1 MEEKQYFLKLEEIDN
16 KINNNNFKEAEEEL
30 QKLYFIKPVR
40 LEWFTLK
47 AKLIYKSTKNYS
59 KIWQTLSSKGWG
71 LYNYASI
78 SKFIRLYSEINAS
91 YYDYSDSNRHRINAA
106 ILECSEEEKIECEAI
121 INENNSRLE
130 ENENKFLSNVNSEE
144 ILDYLLEIQDC
155 SLIFENKILYLL
167 ITFYLDKMNI
177 TDYGKYDY
185 YSCHREWILNMPNVG
200 YLKEMIESDNKETFI
215 LVIDG
220 NPKDYEVVAHII
232 NKFNKQVFIINKP
245 IEVELNGNVSMQ
257 DTVNIS
263 IENSEEYYENIVL
276 ITPIKL
282 IKDGEVIGDNID
294 YIIDYICKN
303 YTKND
308 LVAVIT
314 SGKLIDE
321 LALRPFMKKRLERL
335 SQFEVDYR
343 EDNMVFGWC
352 GNYLS
357 YISRIYCFNAEEE
370 INKEPECKFSIV
382 IPARNS
388 AYTLRYTL
396 NTCLNQRYT
405 GSYEIVI
412 SDNSTNGNTEV
423 YDLVKEINDSRIKY
437 YRAPRNL
444 HLPKSF
450 EFAYLKAKGEFIFSL
465 GSDDAILPWALE
477 MLDKILNEYPNEDII
492 QWERGF
498 YTWPNFNGK
507 GQNKFY
513 IPRKY
518 KKGIYNFHKV
528 NREEYLAKI
537 LKYPNT
543 MFSMPMLYANSGF
556 RRGYMKKILKETGRL
571 WDGICQDLYMGVI
584 NIAINKEIL
593 NIEYPLTIVAL
604 SSKSIGHNANKGSLS
619 IKEGNKKVNEANSIN
634 NIGGFSM
641 SSIERLMPQ
650 LGTDVSSLYNSLLR
664 AVARGVF
671 PNEYLT
677 DLFDFKKMFMECY
690 MDLDIRDVFYDKKIH
705 YMRYTA
711 SLHGEEFLNWFD
723 KSIYE
728 KALKPILIDDKK
740 LNERLNDKHSY
751 KEGKDELGGITL
763 DASKYGVTNVYE
775 ATKLFEKLTGL

>member
-1 MEEKQYFLKLEEIDN
+1 MEEKQYFLKLEETDKKIDD
-16 KINNNNFKEAEEEL
+16 NNFKEAEDEL

-59 KIWQTLSSKGWG
+59 KIWQTLSNKGWG

-78 SKFIRLYSEINAS
+78 SKFIRLYSEVNAS

-121 INENNSRLE
+121 INGNNTRLE

-167 ITFYLDKMNI
+167 ITFYLDKMSIN
-177 TDYGKYDY
+177 DYGKYDY
-185 YSCHREWILNMPNVG
+185 YSCHRKWILNMPNAG
-200 YLKEMIESDNKETFI
+200 YLKEMIESDDKETFV

-220 NPKDYEVVAHII
+220 NPKDYEVAAHII
-232 NKFNKQVFIINKP
+232 NKLNKQVFIINKP

-314 SGKLIDE
+314 SGKLFDE

-357 YISRIYCFNAEEE
+357 YISRIYCLDAK
-370 INKEPECKFSIV
+370 KELDKPSEYKFSII

-388 AYTLRYTL
+388 AGILKETLK
-396 NTCLNQRYT
+396 TCLDLRYT
-405 GSYEIVI
+405 GSYEIVVT
-412 SDNSTNGNTEV
+412 DNSTDGNTEV
-423 YDLVKEINDSRIKY
+423 YQLIQDLNDSRINY
-437 YRAPRNL
+437 YKTPRDL

-450 EFAYLKAKGEFIFSL
+450 EFGFLKAKGEFIFSL
-465 GSDDAILPWALE
+465 GSDDGVLPWALDVLE
-477 MLDKILNEYPNEDII
+477 EILEKYPNEEIF
-492 QWERGF
+492 QWERGV
-498 YTWPNFNGK
+498 YSWPGYNG
-507 GQNKFY
+507 GQENKFF
-513 IPRKY
+513 IPREY
-518 KKGIYNFHKV
+518 KKGVYNIHKIP
-528 NREEYLAKI
+528 RTEYLAKL
-537 LKYPNT
+537 LK
-543 MFSMPMLYANSGF
+543 FSNQIYIMPTLYINSGCK
-556 RRGYMKKILKETGRL
+556 RSYLNKIVDKTGRL
-571 WDGICQDLYMGVI
+571 LDGICQDLYMGVI
-584 NIAINKEIL
+584 NIAINKEII
-593 NIEYPLTIVAL
+593 NIDYPITMVGL
-604 SSKSIGHNANKGSLS
+604 SSGSIGYKSNNA
-619 IKEGNKKVNEANSIN
+619 IKSVEKAKEIYESVKKTGNV
-634 NIGGFSM
+634 GGFSM
-641 SSIERLMPQ
+641 SSIERLLPQ
-650 LGTDVSSLYNSLLR
+650 IGTDLSSLYNSILR
-664 AVARGVF
+664 AIERGVF
-671 PNEYLT
+671 PIEYLT
-677 DLFDFKKMFMECY
+677 EILDFKKIFMELY
-690 MDLDIRDVFYDKKIH
+690 KMMDIRDVYYDKNIH

-711 SLHGEEFLNWFD
+711 SLHGEEFLKWFD
-723 KSIYE
+723 DNIYSE
-728 KALKPILIDDKK
+728 ALKPRVLDEEKLAELHKK
-740 LNERLNDKHSY
+740 KTY
-751 KEGKDELGGITL
+751 TEGKTELGGMIL

>member
-30 QKLYFIKPVR
+30 QELYCIKPVR

-47 AKLIYKSTKNYS
+47 AKLIYQNTKNYDE
-59 KIWQTLSSKGWG
+59 IWQTLASKGWG

-144 ILDYLLEIQDC
+144 ILDYLLEIQDS

-167 ITFYLDKMNI
+167 ITFYLDKMSIN
-177 TDYGKYDY
+177 DYGKYDY
-185 YSCHREWILNMPNVG
+185 YSCHRKWILNMPNAG
-200 YLKEMIESDNKETFI
+200 YLKEMIESDNKETFV

-220 NPKDYEVVAHII
+220 NPKDYEVAAHII
-232 NKFNKQVFIINKP
+232 NKLNKQVFIINKP

-477 MLDKILNEYPNEDII
+477 ILDKILNEYPNEDII

-619 IKEGNKKVNEANSIN
+619 IDEGNKKVNEANNIN

-690 MDLDIRDVFYDKKIH
+690 MDLDIRDVFYDKNIH

>member
-16 KINNNNFKEAEEEL
+16 KINNNNFKEAEEDLQEL
-30 QKLYFIKPVR
+30 YCIKPVR

-47 AKLIYKSTKNYS
+47 AKLIYKNIKKYDE
-59 KIWQTLSSKGWG
+59 IWDTLSSKGWG
-71 LYNYASI
+71 LYNYDSV
-78 SKFIRLYSEINAS
+78 SDYIRLYSEINNS
-91 YYDYSDSNRHRINAA
+91 YYDYSDSNRNRINAA
-106 ILECSEEEKIECEAI
+106 LLECSEEEKIVCERI
-121 INENNSRLE
+121 ISENISRLE

-177 TDYGKYDY
+177 TDYGKYNY
-185 YSCHREWILNMPNVG
+185 CLCHREWILNMPNAG

-232 NKFNKQVFIINKP
+232 NKLNKQVFIINKP

-276 ITPIKL
+276 INPIKL

-303 YTKND
+303 YTKDD
-308 LVAVIT
+308 LSAVIT

-335 SQFEVDYR
+335 SQFEADYR

-437 YRAPRNL
+437 YRAPRDL

-465 GSDDAILPWALE
+465 GSDDAILPWGLE
-477 MLDKILNEYPNEDII
+477 VLDKILEHYPNQDII

-498 YTWPNFNGK
+498 YAWPGFNG
-507 GQNKFY
+507 GQENKFF
-513 IPRKY
+513 IPREY
-518 KKGIYNFHKV
+518 KRDEYNV
-528 NREEYLAKI
+528 NNVNNEEYLAKI
-537 LKYPNT
+537 LNNPQ
-543 MFSMPMLYANSGF
+543 SMYTLPMLYINSGF
-556 RRGYMKKILKETGRL
+556 KKSYMKKICQETGRL
-571 WDGICQDLYMGVI
+571 WDGICQDIYMGVV
-584 NIAINKEIL
+584 NIGINKKIL
-593 NIEYPLTIVAL
+593 NIQYPITIAGM
-604 SSKSIGHNANKGSLS
+604 SSVSIGYLANKGEKD
-619 IKEGNKKVNEANSIN
+619 INKAKKNKLEVEKTN

-641 SSIERLMPQ
+641 SSIERLLPQ
-650 LGTDVSSLYNSLLR
+650 LGTDVSSLYNSILR
-664 AVARGVF
+664 AIARGVF
-671 PNEYLT
+671 PMEYLT
-677 DLFDFKKMFMECY
+677 ELLDFKKMFMELY
-690 MDLDIRDVFYDKKIH
+690 KMMDIRDVYYDKKIH

-711 SLHGEEFLNWFD
+711 SLHGEEFLKWFD
-723 KSIYE
+723 DNIYS
-728 KALKPILIDDKK
+728 KALEPRVVDEEKLAELHKK
-740 LNERLNDKHSY
+740 KTY
-751 KEGKDELGGITL
+751 TEGKTELGGMIL
-763 DASKYGVTNVYE
+763 DASKYGVTNIYE